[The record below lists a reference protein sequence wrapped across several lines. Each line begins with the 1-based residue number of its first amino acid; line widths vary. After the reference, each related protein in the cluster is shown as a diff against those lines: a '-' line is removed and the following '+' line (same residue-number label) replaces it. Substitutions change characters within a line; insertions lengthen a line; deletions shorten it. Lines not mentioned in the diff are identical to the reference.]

1 MHRLL
6 LLVFSAEAKIFCI
19 SIRQLITLIWSQV
32 IYCSLYQLLFLKP
45 NDDWLQAIGKLNP
58 QLFWNN
64 NLHLSKTGYR
74 KFTTSLFNLI
84 SSCNTS
90 KATTFDLR
98 KIEKFLP
105 LSKTS
110 IHIST
115 KKNIH
120 YFKKHKFFKPKYIHT
135 SLVQYLHAHKVSV
148 PVPGTV
154 IAVVSS
160 PLFYFSEYQ

>member
-1 MHRLL
+1 MIGYKQL
-6 LLVFSAEAKIFCI
+6 EN
-19 SIRQLITLIWSQV
+19 SILSCFGTITYI
-32 IYCSLYQLLFLKP
+32 
-45 NDDWLQAIGKLNP
+45 
-58 QLFWNN
+58 
-64 NLHLSKTGYR
+64 
-74 KFTTSLFNLI
+74 FTTSLFNLI

-120 YFKKHKFFKPKYIHT
+120 YFKKHKFFKPKFIHT

-160 PLFYFSEYQ
+160 PLFYFSEY